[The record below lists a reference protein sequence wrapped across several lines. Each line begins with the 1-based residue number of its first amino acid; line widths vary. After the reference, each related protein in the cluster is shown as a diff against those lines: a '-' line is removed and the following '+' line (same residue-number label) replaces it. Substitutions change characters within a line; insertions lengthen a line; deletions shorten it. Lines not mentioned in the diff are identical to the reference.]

1 MRRRC
6 GIEVVF
12 FLHGVRE
19 VEVGRRPRRG
29 RRATRVRWAR
39 QGVEISYGRFLMTV
53 ICANSAGGGGDNFD
67 SRSSC

>member
-6 GIEVVF
+6 GIEVVV

-29 RRATRVRWAR
+29 RRATRVQWAR
-39 QGVEISYGRFLMTV
+39 QGVDTLCEHFSMAV
-53 ICANSAGGGGDNFD
+53 ICANWAGGGGDNFN
-67 SRSSC
+67 